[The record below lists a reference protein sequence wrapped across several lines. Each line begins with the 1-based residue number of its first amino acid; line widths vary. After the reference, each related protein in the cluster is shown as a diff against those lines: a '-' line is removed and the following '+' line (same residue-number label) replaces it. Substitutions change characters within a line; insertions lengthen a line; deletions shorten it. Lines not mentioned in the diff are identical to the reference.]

1 MRNLLTGRRREAVS
15 EWIIPYIKKHKGRMT
30 LAVFF
35 AILGVTSGAMLLFVS
50 GYLISK
56 SSLRP
61 ENIMLVYVPIVSVR
75 AFSIGQAVFPYL
87 DKLVSHDIVLRILAD
102 YRKRLYN
109 LLEPQALFLQ
119 SRYQTGDILSV
130 LSDDIEKLQ
139 DFYIRTLLPSFV
151 GVVIY
156 GIFAIVLGF
165 FDWMFMLMMIGLL
178 GVIVF
183 VIPFIS
189 YFMMKKN
196 HILIKEKR
204 GDLYQHFTDA
214 MFGQLDWLVSGRVQE
229 VISKVAS
236 KNNMLINKENKLNNW
251 HHIRDA
257 FLRFIA
263 GLAII
268 AMMVWANFQAGEGT
282 ISATVIAAFVLM
294 MFSITDALLPLS
306 NAVEEIPTYMDSLR
320 RMERLQESKN
330 EEAEVIEAPNAPFN
344 KPTIQINNLSYQY
357 DTVSKPIIDNLSLT
371 IEPGE
376 KIAILGKSGTG
387 KSTLLKML
395 AGLIK
400 PNEGKIYLD
409 DMEMNSSYLANAVS
423 VLNQKP
429 HLFHTTIANNVRI
442 GKATATEEEIKHVL
456 KQAQVMEMIDQLPN
470 GIYTQMDEMGKRFS
484 GGERQRVAFARVLI
498 QDTPIIL
505 MDEPTT
511 GLDPRTERD
520 LLKTILEAAKEK
532 TIIWVTHHLAGAEL
546 MDKIIFLDDGKIKL
560 CGSHHHLMQTSEY
573 YRTLYQM
580 DEEL

>member
-1 MRNLLTGRRREAVS
+1 MN
-15 EWIIPYIKKHKGRMT
+15 EWIIPYIKKNKGRMALT
-30 LAVFF
+30 VFF

-156 GIFAIVLGF
+156 GIFAIVLGL
-165 FDWMFMLMMIGLL
+165 FDWLFMLMMIGLL

-183 VIPFIS
+183 LIPFIS
-189 YFMMKKN
+189 YMMMKKN
-196 HILIKEKR
+196 HILIKDKR
-204 GDLYQHFTDA
+204 GKLYQHFTDA
-214 MFGQLDWLVSGRVQE
+214 MFGQLDWLVSGRVDE
-229 VISKVAS
+229 VVSQVVNENSRLIS
-236 KNNMLINKENKLNNW
+236 KENKVNTW

-268 AMMVWANFQAGEGT
+268 ATMIWANFQAGEGT

-306 NAVEEIPTYMDSLR
+306 DAVEEIPTYVDSIR
-320 RMERLQESKN
+320 RIEKLQQSKN
-330 EEAEVIEAPNAPFN
+330 AEMKLTEARNATFN
-344 KPTIQINNLSYQY
+344 KPTIRIENISYQY
-357 DTVSKPIIDNLSLT
+357 ETVSKNLIDNLSLT
-371 IEPGE
+371 IEPG
-376 KIAILGKSGTG
+376 KKVAILGKSGTG

-400 PNEGKIYLD
+400 PTEGKIYID
-409 DMEMNSSYLANAVS
+409 DMEMNSGYLANAVS

-429 HLFHTTIANNVRI
+429 HLFHTTIANNIRI
-442 GKATATEEEIKHVL
+442 GKANATEEEIKNVL
-456 KQAQVMEMIDQLPN
+456 KQAQVLEMVDQLPN

-498 QDTPIIL
+498 QNTPIIL

-520 LLKTILEAAKEK
+520 LLTTFLEAAKEK

-546 MDKIIFLDDGKIKL
+546 MDKIVFLNEGKIKL
-560 CGSHHHLMQTSEY
+560 DGSHHHLMETSEY

-580 DEEL
+580 DEAL

>member
-1 MRNLLTGRRREAVS
+1 MS

-30 LAVFF
+30 LTVFF

-156 GIFAIVLGF
+156 GIFVIVLGF
-165 FDWMFMLMMIGLL
+165 FDWMFMLMMVGFL

-229 VISKVAS
+229 VISKVTN

-268 AMMVWANFQAGEGT
+268 AMIVWANFQAGEGT

-306 NAVEEIPTYMDSLR
+306 DAVEEIPTYMDSLR
-320 RMERLQESKN
+320 RMERLQESKS

-344 KPTIQINNLSYQY
+344 KPTIQIKNLSYQY

-371 IEPGE
+371 IESGE

-409 DMEMNSSYLANAVS
+409 DMEMNSGYLANAVS

-442 GKATATEEEIKHVL
+442 GKATATEEEIKQVL

-511 GLDPRTERD
+511 GIDPRTERD
-520 LLKTILEAAKEK
+520 LLRTILGAAKEK
-532 TIIWVTHHLAGAEL
+532 TIIWITHHLAGAEL

-560 CGSHHHLMQTSEY
+560 CGSHHHLMKTSEY